1 MRTRH
6 TAFYVSVYRSLPVQ
20 VKVSTRHLFVFRRN
34 SIVIIIIE
42 LFPPLV
48 ADIYCRNT
56 NREGYNVCTL
66 FMYAKTTQIICV
78 VERKIMRSKNRQT

>member
-6 TAFYVSVYRSLPVQ
+6 TAFYVSVYRSSPVQ

-34 SIVIIIIE
+34 SIIIIIE

-48 ADIYCRNT
+48 ADITKFIAEIPIEKVIMFVHYSCMQKLPI
-56 NREGYNVCTL
+56 L
-66 FMYAKTTQIICV
+66 FVSLK
-78 VERKIMRSKNRQT
+78 EK